1 MKRLIAISLILLVSM
16 GLFAERKALVIG
28 NSIYNGMTLASP
40 VNDSNAMANAL
51 GNWGFTVWQRQN
63 LDLRRMT
70 AVVDSFAAGLTAND
84 EVFFYYSGHGSKENT
99 DNYLI
104 PSSVSMLNRQSY
116 AQTAYSWRT
125 LVNKL
130 AISKSAIILLEASRY
145 WLPYT
150 ASSPKPFTHFATQD
164 STVTVITSAIPGFTV
179 TDQNPAQSVFTQTF
193 IQKFSQSTEPFNVTF
208 AALQQELAAVPKR
221 PVYPWISN
229 PLKLDLI
236 LNQVTQKYY
245 MKGMPEDL
253 EGGGSLSW

>member
-1 MKRLIAISLILLVSM
+1 MKRILAMSLILLMSL

-28 NSIYNGMTLASP
+28 NSVYTGMTLASP
-40 VNDSNAMANAL
+40 VNDANAMANAL

-63 LDLRRMT
+63 LNLSRMT
-70 AVVDSFAAGLTAND
+70 AVVDSFSASLTGND
-84 EVFFYYSGHGSKENT
+84 EVFFYYSGHGTKENT
-99 DNYLI
+99 DNYLV
-104 PSSVSMLNRQSY
+104 PSGVNMLNRQSY

-130 AISKSAIILLEASRY
+130 AKSKSAIILLEASRF

-164 STVTVITSAIPGFTV
+164 STVTVITSAIPTFTV
-179 TDQNPAQSVFTQTF
+179 TEQNPTQSAFTQVF
-193 IQKFSQSTEPFNVTF
+193 IQKFSQSTEPFNQTF
-208 AALQQELAAVPKR
+208 SALQQELGAVPKR

-229 PLKLDLI
+229 PLKYDLI
-236 LNQVTQKYY
+236 LNQVTQKYF
-245 MKGMPEDL
+245 MKEMPQDI